1 MRIYRN
7 IFNQITS
14 PENLFLA
21 WDEFRRGKA
30 SKSDVFAYKREL
42 ESNIFQL
49 SDELRTKKYVH
60 GAYTSFYVHDPKQ
73 RHIHKASV
81 GDRILHHAIFSV
93 LNPVFEPTFTANSFS
108 CRDGKGTH
116 KGVEALDKI
125 LRKVSKNGN
134 VPCFALKCDIKKF
147 FDSVNHKK
155 LIEIIERKIKD
166 MDVVWL
172 LREIIESYITGQS
185 TLFDRRGIPIG
196 NLTSQLFANVYMNE
210 FDQYIKHRL
219 KVKNYV
225 RYTDDFVIVS
235 GNQDYLKGLIAPIN
249 DFLKKE
255 LDLNLHPNKV
265 KISKFSQG
273 IDFLGYVLRPH
284 CRTVRTKT
292 SRRAFRKVRQKVSE
306 YKKGSLTSEKLI
318 QTVNSYLGVF
328 SHAKT
333 HRLSEDLKNQYW
345 FWLSE

>member
-1 MRIYRN
+1 MKVYYELFNRISN
-7 IFNQITS
+7 
-14 PENLFLA
+14 PENLFAA
-21 WDEFRRGKA
+21 WDEFRRGKT
-30 SKSDVFAYKREL
+30 SKKDVMEFEWKLEENIFNLHEEL
-42 ESNIFQL
+42 ESKTYQH
-49 SDELRTKKYVH
+49 SS
-60 GAYTSFYVHDPKQ
+60 YTSFYIHDPKQ
-73 RHIHKASV
+73 RHIHKAEV
-81 GDRILHHAIFSV
+81 RDRVLHHAIFSV
-93 LNPVFEPTFTANSFS
+93 LNPLFEETFIANSFS
-108 CRDGKGTH
+108 CRVGKGTH
-116 KGVEALDKI
+116 EGVNELYSM
-125 LRKVSKNGN
+125 LRRVSSNGYK
-134 VPCFALKCDIKKF
+134 PCFALKCDIQKF
-147 FDSVNHKK
+147 FDSVNHGI
-155 LIEIIERKIKD
+155 LLDIIKRRIKD
-166 MDVVWL
+166 DDVLHL
-172 LREIIESYITGQS
+172 LGQIIESYITKRS

-235 GNQDYLKGLIAPIN
+235 GDQDYLKGLIAPIN
-249 DFLKKE
+249 DFLKSE

-265 KISKFSQG
+265 KICKFSQG

-292 SRRAFRKVRQKVSE
+292 SRRAFRKIRQRVSE
-306 YKKGSLTSEKLI
+306 YKKGSLTNEKLI